1 VTDVVH
7 LTTVASQGESDVI
20 CGLLRVNGIQCSER
34 SAGPVV
40 ERAAAY
46 GGYREILV
54 FEDDLERARDLL
66 ASTIDSPRRSSSS

>member
-1 VTDVVH
+1 VADVVH

-34 SAGPVV
+34 SGSPLV
-40 ERAAAY
+40 ERGAVY

-54 FEDDLERARDLL
+54 FEDDLERARELVRT
-66 ASTIDSPRRSSSS
+66 ASR